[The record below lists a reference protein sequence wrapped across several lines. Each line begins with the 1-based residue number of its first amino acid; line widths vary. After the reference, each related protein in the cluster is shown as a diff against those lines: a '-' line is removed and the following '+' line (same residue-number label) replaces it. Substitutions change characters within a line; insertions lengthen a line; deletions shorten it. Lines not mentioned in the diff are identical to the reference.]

1 MKNKSAPPH
10 NPAHPW
16 PAVAGWCM
24 TCWHL
29 CNARAKHTTAAGI
42 SKSKAHKSSTSPT
55 SWEARLEEMR
65 YITEMQSRSSYMQ
78 SRVGGGLL
86 KSRSQSSLLDPPSLI
101 TSSCHWALT
110 CMRSLCS
117 VTVLQ
122 CYSVTVLQCYSVTV
136 LQWYWLVCAPC
147 AEQQRVTCTLCFFKL
162 SALFVVVLLAYV
174 RPPCQRHGNNF
185 EA

>member
-1 MKNKSAPPH
+1 MQSKLISCRNPNQQLVHEKQICPPH

-117 VTVLQ
+117 VSVFQ
-122 CYSVTVLQCYSVTV
+122 CYSVTVLPCYSGTDLYV
-136 LQWYWLVCAPC
+136 LPVQNNN
-147 AEQQRVTCTLCFFKL
+147 
-162 SALFVVVLLAYV
+162 VLLAL
-174 RPPCQRHGNNF
+174 CASSN
-185 EA
+185 